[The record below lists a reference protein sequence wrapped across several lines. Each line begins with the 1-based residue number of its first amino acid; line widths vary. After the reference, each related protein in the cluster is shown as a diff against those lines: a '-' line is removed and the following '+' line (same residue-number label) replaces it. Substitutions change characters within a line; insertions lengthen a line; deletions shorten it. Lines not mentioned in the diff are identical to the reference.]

1 MEYYSGIKN
10 EHTMTFADKWIE
22 LEHIILSDLTQTQR
36 NKHDMYSLINGY

>member
-1 MEYYSGIKN
+1 MDIINFEGTS
-10 EHTMTFADKWIE
+10 IE